1 MGTGLIGTN
10 ELGMVCGIF
19 EQTVFLF

>member
-19 EQTVFLF
+19 EQTEFLF